1 MRLLSVLLLSHSLLA
16 QVAVRG
22 TYADPKTFWGT
33 GARLDDYGVNAIF
46 VHSGSITPALIER
59 ARSEGARVFAE
70 FATLNGRGYVDKHP
84 EAWPLNERGEKAPAA
99 TWFMGACPTEPGFRA
114 YRRGQLE
121 DLLERFDLAGVWLDY
136 LHWHAQFED
145 PRPVLPETCFSDTCL
160 AAFSKHAKLKLP
172 EGATAEKA
180 RWILSRHEAAWRDWR
195 TRVIEDWAAEF
206 RAIVKRKR
214 PGALIGNY
222 QCPWTDDEFQ
232 GARRRVLG
240 LDLDRLSK
248 VFDVLSPMVYHGR
261 MGRPPSWVGEYV
273 QWLAKRTTGG
283 PKIWPIV
290 QAHNDPGVIT
300 AAEFDEVLRL
310 GASGGATGVM
320 MFTIRSVAED
330 AAKLEVLRRRYREWA
345 AAGSAGRNE

>member
-1 MRLLSVLLLSHSLLA
+1 LFSYSLLA

-22 TYADPKTFWGT
+22 TYADPRAFWNT

-46 VHSGSITPALIER
+46 VHSGSITPALMER
-59 ARSEGARVFAE
+59 ARSEGARVYAE
-70 FATLNGRGYVDKHP
+70 FATLNGRGYVDRHP
-84 EAWPLNERGEKAPAA
+84 EAWPVNEKGEKAAAA

-114 YRRGQLE
+114 YRRKQLIE
-121 DLLERFDLAGVWLDY
+121 LLERFDLAGVWLDY

-160 AAFSKHAKLKLP
+160 AAFSRHTRLRLP
-172 EGATAEKA
+172 EGDTAEKA
-180 RWILSRHEAAWRDWR
+180 RWILSRHDAAWREWR
-195 TRVIEDWAAEF
+195 TAVIADWAREF
-206 RAIVKRKR
+206 REIVKRKR

-222 QCPWTDDEFQ
+222 QCPWTDEEFQ

-240 LDLDRLSK
+240 LDLDLLSK
-248 VFDVLSPMVYHGR
+248 IFDVLSPMVYHGR
-261 MGRPPSWVGEYV
+261 MGRTPAWVGEYV
-273 QWLAKRTTGG
+273 GWLAKRTAGG
-283 PKIWPIV
+283 PALWPIV
-290 QAHNDPGVIT
+290 QAHNDPGLIT

-330 AAKLEVLRRRYREWA
+330 PAKLEVMRRRYRQWA
-345 AAGSAGRNE
+345 GPLP